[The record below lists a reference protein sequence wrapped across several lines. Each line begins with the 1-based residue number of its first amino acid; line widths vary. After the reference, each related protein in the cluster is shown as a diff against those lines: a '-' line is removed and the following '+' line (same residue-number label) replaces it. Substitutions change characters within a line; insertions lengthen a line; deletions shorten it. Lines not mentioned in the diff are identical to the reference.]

1 MKQLKNLYSDART
14 RLLPGDVRRNYFQ
27 VGAMW
32 NSPFYNAPLASPAR
46 DDIDNHIAGTAR
58 LSNATMETFTQAT
71 SASSINQAGFN
82 CFSCHNRGVDNST
95 GTFDGQPMPH
105 FKDVSHVFGKQ
116 IAN

>member
-14 RLLPGDVRRNYFQ
+14 RLLPGDVCRNYFL
-27 VGAMW
+27 VGATW
-32 NSPFYNAPLASPAR
+32 TSPFGSTPTSGIIN
-46 DDIDNHIAGTAR
+46 NHEAGTAR